1 MMYVNTQD
9 KKYALS
15 ITKYRTT
22 IYTQDGIEESINN
35 QFKSSVDAYNDD
47 VKLGI
52 HHWPEMCRSFYK
64 RKMAR
69 TLEHELYQDSK
80 IIAIV
85 NAEVERKYGYGFVSN
100 IKVKRADCKI
110 YTLKEYDY
118 KNLSFNDIEDLYLS
132 LVIQKRVEDVQL
144 GVESYR
150 GNRGNQF
157 IAYKDVYKFSGATLK
172 KVSAELSTTMKD
184 VEVQDRHTRSLE
196 SYVGG
201 RSKIKDKELCSSIM
215 EIVRNNCNG

>member
-1 MMYVNTQD
+1 MMHGNTQD

-35 QFKSSVDAYNDD
+35 QFKSRVDAYNED

-64 RKMAR
+64 QKMAR
-69 TLEHELYQDSK
+69 TSEHE
-80 IIAIV
+80 
-85 NAEVERKYGYGFVSN
+85 
-100 IKVKRADCKI
+100 VKRADCKI

-118 KNLSFNDIEDLYLS
+118 KNLSFNNIEDLYLS

-157 IAYKDVYKFSGATLK
+157 MAYKDVYKFSDATLK
-172 KVSAELSTTMKD
+172 KVSAELSTTNKD
-184 VEVQDRHTRSLE
+184 IEVQDRHTRSLD